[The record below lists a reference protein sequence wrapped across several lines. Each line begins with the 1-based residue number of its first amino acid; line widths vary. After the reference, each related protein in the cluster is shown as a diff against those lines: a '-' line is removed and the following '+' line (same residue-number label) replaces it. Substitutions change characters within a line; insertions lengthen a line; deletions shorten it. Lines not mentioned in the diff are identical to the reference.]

1 MMNPTDDFFPT
12 ELSSLVDAE
21 LAKGERIT
29 WIGRP
34 IPWLLARSSLPM
46 VLFGIP
52 FTAFALFWIALISGM
67 WRPAGPS
74 PPAFFVLFGI
84 PFVLVGLGMLT
95 SPLWMY
101 WKALR
106 TVYAITDRRALSI
119 ERGIWG
125 RVVVRSFDP
134 PGLAVLSRTQHADG
148 SGNLVFQREYRREGH
163 EGRHG
168 RFVDIGFLAVPDVKE
183 VEDRIRELARKAST
197 PSGDPR

>member
-1 MMNPTDDFFPT
+1 MMNPADDLFPT

-21 LAKGERIT
+21 LAKGERIA

-34 IPWLLARSSLPM
+34 IPWLLARSSLPIA
-46 VLFGIP
+46 LFGIP
-52 FTAFALFWIALISGM
+52 FTAFALFWIGLASGM
-67 WRPAGPS
+67 QHPARPGPPS
-74 PPAFFVLFGI
+74 FFVLFGI

-95 SPLWMY
+95 SPFWMF

-106 TVYAITDRRALSI
+106 TAYAITDRRALSI
-119 ERGIWG
+119 ERGPWG

-148 SGNLVFQREYRREGH
+148 SGNLVFQREYRH
-163 EGRHG
+163 QGRHG

-183 VEDRIRELARKAST
+183 VEDRIRELVRKAGT